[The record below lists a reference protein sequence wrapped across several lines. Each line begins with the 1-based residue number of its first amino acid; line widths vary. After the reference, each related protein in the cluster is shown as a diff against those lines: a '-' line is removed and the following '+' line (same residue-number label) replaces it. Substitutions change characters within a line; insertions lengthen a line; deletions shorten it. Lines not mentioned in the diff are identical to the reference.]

1 MALGGFDTNF
11 GNQNVWMVWL
21 IFLISTMLIMI
32 ILLNLLIA
40 IMGDTYGQVKET
52 EEQSRIREYLQLILD
67 NEFLLDRNQVFK
79 NDKYIISI
87 TLEKDGAQ
95 S

>member
-1 MALGGFDTNF
+1 
-11 GNQNVWMVWL
+11 
-21 IFLISTMLIMI
+21 
-32 ILLNLLIA
+32 
-40 IMGDTYGQVKET
+40 MGDTYGQVKET

-87 TLEKDGAQ
+87 TLEKDGVQ